1 VNAIRY
7 TLFAFLIV
15 SLTSAIW
22 SLGIAR
28 EREKVKQLNRIIQE
42 QHETLHFMASKHAR
56 NWKEK
61 NEAWAELNRQRRD

>member
-1 VNAIRY
+1 MNLIRY
-7 TLFAFLIV
+7 TLFAILIV

-42 QHETLHFMASKHAR
+42 QHETLHVLAAKHSR

-61 NEAWAELNRQRRD
+61 NEASAELNRQRR